1 MQFPLKSPGA
11 ALPRCTAELNPEVFS
26 CESVAT
32 KHTSETS
39 AMLQELPKVGRG
51 EQKAAREAGAEDTGG
66 FACSSSS
73 CFQLN

>member
-1 MQFPLKSPGA
+1 
-11 ALPRCTAELNPEVFS
+11 
-26 CESVAT
+26 
-32 KHTSETS
+32 
-39 AMLQELPKVGRG
+39 MLQELPKVGRG